1 MDEKLTMKSTSP
13 DSILSEFLSYD
24 STTNTH
30 STIPVS
36 SITSILPPLR
46 SSFTMANIS
55 SIANVNEE
63 QKFFLDDFNLER
75 LPSISRWQSDAENLN
90 RNSIQPS
97 SSRSTYLIND
107 FLTNR
112 NIASSSITDV
122 LISPLSRL
130 STSSSIMS
138 LSSIGNQKT
147 TSQQLS
153 RSGFKN
159 STEQLTTSNGNM
171 FPSASLFVPLPTPSP
186 NRQILSS
193 ME

>member
-1 MDEKLTMKSTSP
+1 
-13 DSILSEFLSYD
+13 
-24 STTNTH
+24 
-30 STIPVS
+30 
-36 SITSILPPLR
+36 
-46 SSFTMANIS
+46 
-55 SIANVNEE
+55 
-63 QKFFLDDFNLER
+63 
-75 LPSISRWQSDAENLN
+75 
-90 RNSIQPS
+90 
-97 SSRSTYLIND
+97 
-107 FLTNR
+107 TNR